1 MRWNNLF
8 STKPKILLC
17 LWPTSVLGFC
27 GRFWYIPE
35 VASRPRRPPE
45 LALIHQIWR
54 FLQSDTGSKSS
65 IKSKGVYK
73 WRKFREWRGN
83 LAGSMS
89 KAMNSQV
96 KMPAS
101 IVEDNFRKVAASYS
115 VEFRNSSPCIFDSD
129 NKKLHGFRSLLILS
143 HKLTCA
149 IRWCGIPPKT
159 LHIPCDKENENYLYW
174 H

>member
-1 MRWNNLF
+1 MGEEYERSDPGRKGFKLYSYGCTCGNLF
-8 STKPKILLC
+8 STKLKILLC

-73 WRKFREWRGN
+73 WRKFRKWRGN

-101 IVEDNFRKVAASYS
+101 IVEDNFRKVAA
-115 VEFRNSSPCIFDSD
+115 
-129 NKKLHGFRSLLILS
+129 GLL
-143 HKLTCA
+143 
-149 IRWCGIPPKT
+149 CGISK
-159 LHIPCDKENENYLYW
+159 LESMYFW
-174 H
+174 